1 MRVNRSFSFGIYK
14 LYLKYT
20 YPIIIAIGTNNI
32 IYKRSSSY
40 WIDLFSIVTFFLM
53 VTTFAIL
60 LPVTTIIH
68 GPSVAVDPK
77 ELFIN
82 YTILMVLNVLSG
94 AFLHMRNRIKPVFN
108 RLNKL
113 PLDEVKKIKKSYL
126 LSFLL
131 YYFGPISLAI
141 LFILVADHIL

>member
-1 MRVNRSFSFGIYK
+1 MRIKRSFSLVIYK
-14 LYLKYT
+14 MYLKYT

-32 IYKRSSSY
+32 IYKRGSSY

-53 VTTFAIL
+53 VTTVAIL
-60 LPVTTIIH
+60 LPLTTIMH

-77 ELFIN
+77 EIFIN
-82 YTILMVLNVLSG
+82 YIILMVLNVLSV
-94 AFLHMRNRIKPVFN
+94 AFLHKRNRIKPVFN

-113 PLDEVKKIKKSYL
+113 PLEEVKRIKRSYL

-131 YYFGPISLAI
+131 YYFGPITLGV
-141 LFILVADHIL
+141 LFVFFADHLL

>member
-1 MRVNRSFSFGIYK
+1 MRVNRSFSFRIYK

-32 IYKRSSSY
+32 IYKTGSSY
-40 WIDLFSIVTFFLM
+40 WIELFSIVTFFLM

-77 ELFIN
+77 ELYIN
-82 YTILMVLNVLSG
+82 YTILMVLNVLSV

-113 PLDEVKKIKKSYL
+113 PLEEVKKIKRSYL

-131 YYFGPISLAI
+131 YYFGPITLAI
-141 LFILVADHIL
+141 IFILVADYIL

>member
-1 MRVNRSFSFGIYK
+1 MRVNRSFSFRIYK

-32 IYKRSSSY
+32 IYKRGSSY
-40 WIDLFSIVTFFLM
+40 WIELFSIVTFFLM

-77 ELFIN
+77 ELIIN
-82 YTILMVLNVLSG
+82 YTILMVLNVLSV

-113 PLDEVKKIKKSYL
+113 PLEEVKRIKRSYL

-131 YYFGPISLAI
+131 YYFGPITLAI
-141 LFILVADHIL
+141 LFILVADYIL

>member
-1 MRVNRSFSFGIYK
+1 MRVNRSFSFRIYK

-32 IYKRSSSY
+32 IYKKGSSY
-40 WIDLFSIVTFFLM
+40 WIELFSIVAFFLM

-82 YTILMVLNVLSG
+82 YTILMVLNVLSV

-113 PLDEVKKIKKSYL
+113 PLEEVKKIKRSYL

-131 YYFGPISLAI
+131 YYFGPITLAI
-141 LFILVADHIL
+141 LFILVADYIL

>member
-1 MRVNRSFSFGIYK
+1 MRVNRSFSFRIYK

-32 IYKRSSSY
+32 IYKRGSSY
-40 WIDLFSIVTFFLM
+40 WIELFSIVTFFLM

-82 YTILMVLNVLSG
+82 YTILMVLNVLSV

-113 PLDEVKKIKKSYL
+113 PLEEVKRIKRSYL

-131 YYFGPISLAI
+131 YYFGPITLAI
-141 LFILVADHIL
+141 LFILVADYIL